1 MEIRVLRYF
10 LAVVREENITKAA
23 EILHITQP
31 TLSRQIAQAEE
42 ELGVKLFAR
51 GTRRLSL
58 TTDGLLLRRRAE
70 EILELVDKTE
80 RELAEQ
86 KGSIE
91 GTVALGC
98 GDLGAVELL
107 PELLR
112 SFRAEYPLVR
122 FELYTATAEHVKERM
137 DRGVTD
143 VGLLLEPV
151 NLEKYEG
158 IRVNPREEWVAAM
171 APDSPLAQKEAVTA
185 ADLKD
190 VPLILPQRVTPES
203 PIARWFGEAY
213 SQLQVL
219 ATSNLPSTTL
229 VMVRHKLAYSLH
241 IKGSIALWDQS
252 KVTYRPLSPALPDTS
267 TMLAWKR
274 GQPFSPA
281 VEKFIQHARAWFAQE
296 EVMP

>member
-1 MEIRVLRYF
+1 MELRLLRYF
-10 LAVVREENITKAA
+10 LAVAREGNITRAA
-23 EILHITQP
+23 EDLHITQP

-70 EILELVDKTE
+70 EILGLVDKTE

-112 SFRAEYPLVR
+112 SFREEYPLVR

-190 VPLILPQRVTPES
+190 VS
-203 PIARWFGEAY
+203 
-213 SQLQVL
+213 SC
-219 ATSNLPSTTL
+219 PS
-229 VMVRHKLAYSLH
+229 A
-241 IKGSIALWDQS
+241 
-252 KVTYRPLSPALPDTS
+252 
-267 TMLAWKR
+267 
-274 GQPFSPA
+274 
-281 VEKFIQHARAWFAQE
+281 
-296 EVMP
+296 